1 MVNECDVKLSYTAFA
16 YKTPGTYLVVSMANT
31 TDKTALTAA
40 LDGKLSV
47 RCPIRTTLEML
58 GGKWRLLIIN
68 AIGEEAVRF
77 GELKRRV
84 PDISEKMLA
93 QELKALAD
101 NHLVVRTNHGEVP
114 PRVDY
119 RLTKQGQQAR
129 ALIGPMVAFGLQY
142 VEGLPA

>member
-1 MVNECDVKLSYTAFA
+1 MTNTTDSEVT
-16 YKTPGTYLVVSMANT
+16 TPGTG
-31 TDKTALTAA
+31 
-40 LDGKLSV
+40 GKLSP

-68 AIGEEAVRF
+68 AIGDEAVRF

-101 NHLVVRTNHGEVP
+101 NQLIIRTNYGEVP

-119 RLTKQGQQAR
+119 RLTPLGHQAR
-129 ALIGPMVAFGLQY
+129 ALIGPMVAFGLQC
-142 VEGLPA
+142 EAGLAT